1 MWQNCLNGLLCLQ
14 AAERARAPFPCNDSR
29 KDCWNGCFWS
39 QTWSE
44 QLMLCYCFICRL
56 FQDKGFAISPVCLD
70 PVKSIHRAAFPIWIM
85 PLATSGALVVLE
97 NNLIHNWWHSSV
109 ELKSTWKCHDGFGSS
124 AMGQQESG
132 LSTGFSHLMAVWGK
146 VIQRKWKISACCRAQ
161 ESFWP
166 WARDER
172 VIENAQQIHEIQHG
186 QPDSRWELVVVGQRR
201 SQSAAHQPQRTL
213 HSCLAAGRKGCCP
226 NPASFRSQVVLALL
240 PSSLLDLIKSFC
252 SSKAKEC
259 CIWCNSTFSLL
270 AETAKWKMS
279 KSSFGLFY
287 RKAWLQ
293 RDVAMTLLLA

>member
-1 MWQNCLNGLLCLQ
+1 M
-14 AAERARAPFPCNDSR
+14 F
-29 KDCWNGCFWS
+29 
-39 QTWSE
+39 
-44 QLMLCYCFICRL
+44 CYCFICRF
-56 FQDKGFAISPVCLD
+56 FQAKGFAISPVCLD

-97 NNLIHNWWHSSV
+97 NNLIHIWWHSSV

-124 AMGQQESG
+124 VMGQQDSG
-132 LSTGFSHLMAVWGK
+132 LATGFSHFMAGWGK
-146 VIQRKWKISACCRAQ
+146 VIQRKWKISACSRAQ

-172 VIENAQQIHEIQHG
+172 VNRECTADPWNSAR

-201 SQSAAHQPQRTL
+201 SQSAAPQSQGTL

-226 NPASFRSQVVLALL
+226 NPASFRSQVALALL

-279 KSSFGLFY
+279 KNSFGLFY

-293 RDVAMTLLLA
+293 RDVAITLLLA